1 MVTELAEDKQKE
13 EVVHNVKDK
22 ILFPGKWKNCFIFS
36 FSGRL
41 RSGRG
46 GVDKVRREEEV
57 NLFCFLF
64 YLECTCVSSNAVLS
78 HFDIVQVL
86 SVCEKVLSRL
96 LLSSIKLPAEV
107 DCCQCRSRSRTN

>member
-64 YLECTCVSSNAVLS
+64 YLS
-78 HFDIVQVL
+78 HLALAF
-86 SVCEKVLSRL
+86 
-96 LLSSIKLPAEV
+96 
-107 DCCQCRSRSRTN
+107 

>member
-1 MVTELAEDKQKE
+1 MSKMKCRYLESGRFVSSSL
-13 EVVHNVKDK
+13 
-22 ILFPGKWKNCFIFS
+22 
-36 FSGRL
+36 SGRL
-41 RSGRG
+41 RRGRG
-46 GVDKVRREEEV
+46 GVDKVGREEEV

-64 YLECTCVSSNAVLS
+64 YLS

-96 LLSSIKLPAEV
+96 LSSSIKLPAEV

>member
-22 ILFPGKWKNCFIFS
+22 ILFPRKWKNCFILS

-46 GVDKVRREEEV
+46 GVDKVRQEEKV

-64 YLECTCVSSNAVLS
+64 LS
-78 HFDIVQVL
+78 
-86 SVCEKVLSRL
+86 
-96 LLSSIKLPAEV
+96 
-107 DCCQCRSRSRTN
+107 